1 MEVNSNLPKGIHA
14 LFEVDNLEYCSV
26 VYMCI
31 KQAGCS
37 EYQVPDNLRNLVNEL
52 LSSVYKLRPSLYT
65 DDWTKYCYIT
75 VKRQFIQPQSFPN
88 RYGWHID
95 GFKSDQENFIW
106 CDSIPTEV
114 STGKFILTNDHDIS
128 LEEMLD
134 QARDSRHFVH
144 TLQTHTLY
152 YLDQECVHNVSKN
165 KLDKA
170 VLRTFIKLTFS
181 TELFNCI
188 GNAWNYKLPHIK
200 PTTYRKEIRNHGVI

>member
-1 MEVNSNLPKGIHA
+1 MEVTSRLPEGTPVDLA
-14 LFEVDNLEYCSV
+14 TDNLEYCSI

-52 LSSVYKLRPSLYT
+52 LSSVYKLRPSLYA
-65 DDWTKYCYIT
+65 DDWTKYCYLT
-75 VKRQFIQPQSFPN
+75 LKRQFIQPQSFHN

-106 CDSIPTEV
+106 CDCIPTEV

-128 LEEMLD
+128 LEEMLV
-134 QARDSRHFVH
+134 QAQDNRHSVSP
-144 TLQTHTLY
+144 LQTHTLY

-181 TELFNCI
+181 SELFNCL

-200 PTTYRKEIRNHGVI
+200 PTTPRKEIRNHGVI